1 MPLYTNEHLV
11 LQEECRWFLADGLG
25 RVGFLSWGDTIAES
39 GMRDPAPQD
48 AEKFNIPRFAVR
60 YGVAQALHHRERGG
74 QCPPAPSS
82 TELADPGVAF
92 KVCGSGVSGRWVSA
106 IWGHAG
112 AGEGSGMC
120 A

>member
-1 MPLYTNEHLV
+1 MPVYTNEHLV
-11 LQEECRWFLADGLG
+11 LQEECRWFLADGPG
-25 RVGFLSWGDTIAES
+25 RVGFLPFTPIAEW

-60 YGVAQALHHRERGG
+60 CGVAQALHHRERGG
-74 QCPPAPSS
+74 QCPPAPAPA
-82 TELADPGVAF
+82 ELADPGVAV

-106 IWGHAG
+106 TWGHAG
-112 AGEGSGMC
+112 AGEGSGTC